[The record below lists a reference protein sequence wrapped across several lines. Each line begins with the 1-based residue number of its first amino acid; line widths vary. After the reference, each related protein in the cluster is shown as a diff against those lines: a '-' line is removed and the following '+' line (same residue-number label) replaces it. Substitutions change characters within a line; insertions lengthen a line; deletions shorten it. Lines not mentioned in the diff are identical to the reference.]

1 MADRANERRRRER
14 TDDVPV
20 KQRDEA
26 LVGIGTAMRAVD
38 AEIDYAARSDA
49 GVLITGESGVGKKVI
64 ARLIHQ
70 RSRRAHTPLVT
81 LNCGGIPTSR
91 PTFVASRSDG
101 HYSRPGS
108 MDLGRHRS
116 RDEPLLLEAC
126 RFQ

>member
-20 KQRDEA
+20 KRDEA

-49 GVLITGESGVGKKVI
+49 KVLITGESGVGKEVI

-81 LNCGGIPTSR
+81 LNCAGIPDI
-91 PTFVASRSDG
+91 ASDF
-101 HYSRPGS
+101 
-108 MDLGRHRS
+108 
-116 RDEPLLLEAC
+116 C
-126 RFQ
+126 RLPI